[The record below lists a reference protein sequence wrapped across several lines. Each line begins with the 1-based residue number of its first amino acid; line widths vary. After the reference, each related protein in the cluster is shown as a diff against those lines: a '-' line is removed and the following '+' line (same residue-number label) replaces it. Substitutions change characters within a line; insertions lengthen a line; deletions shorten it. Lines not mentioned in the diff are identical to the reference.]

1 MNKEKT
7 FLTSSTIELSE
18 DEENSQYLTLV
29 NRICYYDEPNLNS
42 VLLPSDTAEECAQSL
57 IDMPVYAKCR
67 TNADG
72 EPTFGSHE
80 VALDADGELFF
91 DTTPIGVHTAVEIKD
106 DTVDVN
112 GTLET
117 LPCLF
122 ATQKIWKR
130 NKNAVAAIKRLF
142 AEGKLHNSWEIA
154 SYEYSFANG
163 VKTITGYEFE
173 GNTFLGYE
181 FADPAYG
188 KDAKV
193 VSLSQTDELMVA
205 EALSRDLIDQKSN
218 KKEDETLKKT
228 NTSAQVEPQ
237 VDPQVAEPQA
247 TEPVVDSAQA
257 TPVEP
262 TTEPAQTDPQNIEPA
277 QNEPADPQPAE
288 PETASEPQPAEP
300 AADPEPAEPQGD
312 PVVASLTDWDIQ
324 RKIDQGARDLV
335 DGWYW
340 VAYLFPEEH
349 KALLR
354 VEGGDELSY
363 LQVSYVVNDDD
374 TVTVSDPVD
383 VKLSVSVSE
392 INSKVAEMT
401 DTIASLNQKVND
413 LTAEVE
419 TLTPYR
425 EAAQKAEHDEA
436 EAKLRAYAENSKQ
449 FTEEELQS
457 EEMSK
462 IFSELDE
469 AALKMMI
476 ADRVVSAQAQQ
487 VQATVSAPQVQLS
500 NTSNLMADEPSA
512 DGVSLMRAFLRH

>member
-18 DEENSQYLTLV
+18 DEENSQFLTLV

-112 GTLET
+112 GKLET

-154 SYEYSFANG
+154 SYEYSFADG

-205 EALSRDLIDQKSN
+205 EALSRDLIDQKSS
-218 KKEDETLKKT
+218 KEDETLKK
-228 NTSAQVEPQ
+228 NKTSAQVEPQ
-237 VDPQVAEPQA
+237 VDPQA
-247 TEPVVDSAQA
+247 TEPAVEPAQA
-257 TPVEP
+257 APVEP
-262 TTEPAQTDPQNIEPA
+262 TVEPAQAEPQNIEPA
-277 QNEPADPQPAE
+277 QA
-288 PETASEPQPAEP
+288 
-300 AADPEPAEPQGD
+300 EPAEPQPEEPQGE

-324 RKIDQGARDLV
+324 RKVDQGARDLI

-354 VEGGDELSY
+354 VEGSDELSY
-363 LQVSYVVNDDD
+363 MQVSYVVNDDD

-392 INSKVAEMT
+392 INSKVAELT

-425 EAAQKAEHDEA
+425 EAAQKAEHDAA

-457 EEMSK
+457 EEMTK

-469 AALKMMI
+469 SALKMMI

-487 VQATVSAPQVQLS
+487 IQATVSAPQVQLS
-500 NTSNLMADEPSA
+500 NTSNLTVNEPSA

>member
-18 DEENSQYLTLV
+18 DEENSQFLTLV

-112 GTLET
+112 GKLET

-154 SYEYSFANG
+154 SYEYSFADG

-205 EALSRDLIDQKSN
+205 EALSRDLIDQKSS
-218 KKEDETLKKT
+218 KEDETLKK
-228 NTSAQVEPQ
+228 NKTSAQVDPQ
-237 VDPQVAEPQA
+237 VDPQA
-247 TEPVVDSAQA
+247 TEPTVEPAQVA
-257 TPVEP
+257 PVEP
-262 TTEPAQTDPQNIEPA
+262 TVEPAQAEPQNIEPA
-277 QNEPADPQPAE
+277 QA
-288 PETASEPQPAEP
+288 
-300 AADPEPAEPQGD
+300 EPAEPQPEEPQGE

-324 RKIDQGARDLV
+324 RKIDEGARGLI

-340 VAYLFPEEH
+340 VAYLFPEDH

-363 LQVSYVVNDDD
+363 VQVSYVVNDDD

-392 INSKVAEMT
+392 INSKVAELT

-425 EAAQKAEHDEA
+425 EAAQKAEHDAA

-457 EEMSK
+457 EEMTK

-469 AALKMMI
+469 SALKMMI

-487 VQATVSAPQVQLS
+487 IQATVSAPQVQLS
-500 NTSNLMADEPSA
+500 NTSNLTVNEPSA

>member
-18 DEENSQYLTLV
+18 DEENSQFLTLV

-112 GTLET
+112 GKLET

-154 SYEYSFANG
+154 SYEYSFADG
-163 VKTITGYEFE
+163 IKTITGYEFE

-205 EALSRDLIDQKSN
+205 EALSRDLIDQKSS
-218 KKEDETLKKT
+218 KEDETLKK
-228 NTSAQVEPQ
+228 NKTSAQVEPQ
-237 VDPQVAEPQA
+237 VDPQVDPQV
-247 TEPVVDSAQA
+247 TEPAVEPAQA
-257 TPVEP
+257 APVEP
-262 TTEPAQTDPQNIEPA
+262 TVEPAQAEPQNIEPA
-277 QNEPADPQPAE
+277 QA
-288 PETASEPQPAEP
+288 
-300 AADPEPAEPQGD
+300 EPAEPQ
-312 PVVASLTDWDIQ
+312 PEEPQSESVVASLTDWDIQ
-324 RKIDQGARDLV
+324 RKIDEGARDLI

-363 LQVSYVVNDDD
+363 MQVSYVVNDDD

-392 INSKVAEMT
+392 INSKVAELT

-425 EAAQKAEHDEA
+425 EAAQKAEHDAA

-457 EEMSK
+457 EEMTK

-469 AALKMMI
+469 SALKMMI

-487 VQATVSAPQVQLS
+487 IQATVSAPQVQLS
-500 NTSNLMADEPSA
+500 NTSNLTVNEPSA